1 MKRLFPLA
9 AVICLFVLWGC
20 PKEQPEEPVLT
31 PIQTSYTIGADG
43 GSFDISFRTNQVC
56 QIKSSAPSWLTVDS
70 PTKAVTTKIFTAK
83 ASANSDENPRT
94 ANISITAG
102 SLSATITI
110 TQEGRPKK
118 PEPPTPEYS
127 DVLENAGTSTYTV
140 PAAGQDITV
149 RVRSNVEYKVECSV
163 DWITSTK
170 ADAPHVDDLKF
181 HVAENTGAARSGAI
195 SFTYGGDLTFTVTV
209 NQAEFV
215 PAGDDPFMELSTTVV
230 NPEGNGGLYTIG
242 VDANYPY
249 TVDCDAQWIAVEQT
263 GGDCV
268 LRIDYNPGEDTRT
281 AQLIFSC
288 EGLVEI
294 VTVSQPGSDATA
306 DPFDIGSNLS
316 ARGYANCYVVTK
328 AGNFS
333 FDAVVMGNGPAGY
346 IWPEDEAIAQN
357 LWPWE
362 LASVSFTNYGGEKPS
377 RAEILWDDNST
388 VSNVTIDNN
397 LKVSFTATGNKGNA
411 VIAVYNKANLLWS
424 WHIWCTDS
432 PKRIRHEALDGTP
445 IVMLDRNLGATSC
458 VPEDGKATYGY
469 WYQFGRKDPL
479 RLYPDV
485 AGDMIPGELSVQHS
499 VEHPTAIYQIT
510 GKDTEWFNGSVA
522 TITADLWG
530 NPYAMHNGTDHM
542 YQATM
547 DELRKTIY
555 DPCPPGYMV
564 PPEWAWETLSMS
576 DCTVDNYGLTFALEN
591 GDMFYPFAGYG
602 DSGDAWG
609 GDSGWYGYPGYAPRK
624 NPSDGKWHHNC
635 RNVVACWSSGSEC
648 GYWRSGLDWDRD
660 NYHHAKMLH
669 YLQDEEASQN
679 TVQVNESSQA
689 HFYPKYSHI
698 RERCCS
704 VRCMRMK

>member
-43 GSFDISFRTNQVC
+43 GSLDISFRTNQVC

-181 HVAENTGAARSGAI
+181 HVAENTGAARNGAKT
-195 SFTYGGDLTFTVTV
+195 FTYGGELSFTVTV
-209 NQAEFV
+209 NKAEFV

-230 NPEGNGGLYTIG
+230 NPEGNGGLYTIS

-346 IWPEDEAIAQN
+346 IWSEEDAQAQN

-362 LASVSFTNYGGEKPS
+362 VASVSFTNYGGEKPS

-388 VSNVTIDNN
+388 ISNVSIDDN

-411 VIAVYNKANLLWS
+411 VIAVYNRTNLLWS

-432 PKRIRHEALDGTP
+432 PKRMRHEALDGTP
-445 IVMLDRNLGATSC
+445 IVLLDRNLGATSC
-458 VPEDGKATYGY
+458 TPEDGAATYGC

-479 RLYPDV
+479 KLYHGV
-485 AGDMIPGELSVQHS
+485 AGSMVEGELSVEHS
-499 VEHPTAIYQIT
+499 V
-510 GKDTEWFNGSVA
+510 
-522 TITADLWG
+522 
-530 NPYAMHNGTDHM
+530 
-542 YQATM
+542 
-547 DELRKTIY
+547 
-555 DPCPPGYMV
+555 
-564 PPEWAWETLSMS
+564 
-576 DCTVDNYGLTFALEN
+576 
-591 GDMFYPFAGYG
+591 
-602 DSGDAWG
+602 
-609 GDSGWYGYPGYAPRK
+609 
-624 NPSDGKWHHNC
+624 
-635 RNVVACWSSGSEC
+635 
-648 GYWRSGLDWDRD
+648 
-660 NYHHAKMLH
+660 
-669 YLQDEEASQN
+669 
-679 TVQVNESSQA
+679 
-689 HFYPKYSHI
+689 
-698 RERCCS
+698 
-704 VRCMRMK
+704 

>member
-181 HVAENTGAARSGAI
+181 HVAENTGEARSGAI

-346 IWPEDEAIAQN
+346 IWPEEDAIAQN

-362 LASVSFTNYGGEKPS
+362 VASVSFTNYGGEKPS

-388 VSNVTIDNN
+388 ISNVSIDDN

-411 VIAVYNKANLLWS
+411 VIAVYNRTNLLWS

-432 PKRIRHEALDGTP
+432 PKRMRHEALDGTP
-445 IVMLDRNLGATSC
+445 IVLLDRNLGATSC
-458 VPEDGKATYGY
+458 IPEDGAATYGC

-479 RLYPDV
+479 RL
-485 AGDMIPGELSVQHS
+485 
-499 VEHPTAIYQIT
+499 
-510 GKDTEWFNGSVA
+510 
-522 TITADLWG
+522 
-530 NPYAMHNGTDHM
+530 
-542 YQATM
+542 
-547 DELRKTIY
+547 
-555 DPCPPGYMV
+555 
-564 PPEWAWETLSMS
+564 
-576 DCTVDNYGLTFALEN
+576 
-591 GDMFYPFAGYG
+591 
-602 DSGDAWG
+602 
-609 GDSGWYGYPGYAPRK
+609 
-624 NPSDGKWHHNC
+624 
-635 RNVVACWSSGSEC
+635 
-648 GYWRSGLDWDRD
+648 
-660 NYHHAKMLH
+660 
-669 YLQDEEASQN
+669 
-679 TVQVNESSQA
+679 
-689 HFYPKYSHI
+689 
-698 RERCCS
+698 
-704 VRCMRMK
+704 